1 MDDDS
6 NDNGGLLAW
15 VIGLAVA
22 LALAVAL
29 LAGTAAFQSG
39 PKSAASTAVSAPASA
54 AAASAAAAGASFT
67 VPGTAAAAAPLLARV
82 LFDTGVSA
90 LPADAAK
97 TLAPVIEAATR
108 SAGIRLAVS
117 GFHDKTGD
125 PEKNAELAKERAVAV
140 RDALVAAGVPV
151 DRVELSKPQV
161 TEGGADDTLARRVDI
176 TGE

>member
-140 RDALVAAGVPV
+140 RDALVAAGVPL

>member
-39 PKSAASTAVSAPASA
+39 PNSAASTAVSAPASA

>member
-117 GFHDKTGD
+117 GFHDKNGD

>member
-39 PKSAASTAVSAPASA
+39 PNSAASTAVSAPASA

-140 RDALVAAGVPV
+140 RDALVAAGVPL

>member
-15 VIGLAVA
+15 VIGLAVT

-39 PKSAASTAVSAPASA
+39 PKSAASTATSAPATT
-54 AAASAAAAGASFT
+54 ASAATSAAGTFVTAPS
-67 VPGTAAAAAPLLARV
+67 TAAAAAPLLARV

-97 TLAPVIEAATR
+97 TLAPAIEAATR

-125 PEKNAELAKERAVAV
+125 PERNAELAKERAIAV
-140 RDALVAAGVPV
+140 RDTLVAAGVPI

-161 TEGGADDTLARRVDI
+161 TEGGTDDTLARRVDI